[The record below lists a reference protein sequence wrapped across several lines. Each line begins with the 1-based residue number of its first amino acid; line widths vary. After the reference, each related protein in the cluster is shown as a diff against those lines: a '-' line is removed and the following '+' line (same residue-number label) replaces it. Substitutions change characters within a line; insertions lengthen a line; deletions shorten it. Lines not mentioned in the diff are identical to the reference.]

1 MAGFST
7 MLPQFLMIKFIVISS
22 VWSLFA
28 HVTGFRP
35 RVLTAVFLVA
45 FHIALSVILTP
56 FLFIWGV
63 AGEIT
68 IAGIYYLILLFF
80 IDEDSPVIEKVFF
93 AFYPPVLYGII
104 FNFIARMVFPYIF
117 DRSFY
122 QIGTNFVWCMSML
135 IAVNLAERFLREFFQ
150 INYVAL
156 KENIWLDAK
165 TRRNFWYCLIAV
177 ASYFVIQQVLSIG
190 EAMQVQHVFFM
201 PFTVV
206 YNIFTLI
213 YLGILIQILITTDYY
228 SREYLKFLREQ
239 EQQHYLENLENYSQQ
254 LEELYQSVRSFRH
267 DYNNVLLSLR
277 TSINSGD
284 IEQVSKVFD
293 DIFRDNIGRLETR
306 DFQTQLVNVAVP
318 EIKSF
323 LYLKMNEYESNQR
336 KFMLDISE
344 LLLDYGVTSSIGL
357 MVLTEMFNRVKPM
370 TDQNPDSILT
380 LKIAENDGVQKFI
393 LGVTPYDKT
402 LLSGMNEL
410 SLKSQKMLNHYQELS
425 FSQGI
430 HETTFIQ
437 ELDVR
442 RLDDK

>member
-1 MAGFST
+1 MTEFGT
-7 MLPQFLMIKFIVISS
+7 QLPQFLMIKFIVISS
-22 VWSLFA
+22 VWSLFT

-35 RVLTAVFLVA
+35 KFLTSVFLVLV
-45 FHIALSVILTP
+45 HIALSVFITP
-56 FLFIWGV
+56 FAFLWGV

-68 IAGIYYLILLFF
+68 VAGIYYLLLLFF
-80 IDEDSPVIEKVFF
+80 IDGDSPIIEKVFF
-93 AFYPPVLYGII
+93 AFYPPVIYGIL
-104 FNFIARMVFPYIF
+104 FNFVGRMVFPYIF
-117 DRSFY
+117 DLSFY
-122 QIGTNFVWCMSML
+122 KIGSNFVWCMSML

-177 ASYFVIQQVLSIG
+177 MSNFVIQQVLSLG
-190 EAMQVQHVFFM
+190 EALEVQHVFFL

-213 YLGILIQILITTDYY
+213 YLGILIQVLITTDYY

-277 TSINSGD
+277 TSVNSGD

-293 DIFRDNIGRLETR
+293 DIFRDNIGRLETK

-323 LYLKMNEYESNQR
+323 LYLKMSEYESNRR

-357 MVLTEMFNRVKPM
+357 MILTEMFNRIRPM
-370 TDQNPDSILT
+370 TDANPESILT
-380 LKIAENDGVQKFI
+380 LKIAEMGGMQRFV

-402 LLSGMNEL
+402 LLEEMSEL

-430 HETTFIQ
+430 HDRTFVQ

-442 RLDDK
+442 RKDDK